1 MYVVKMLGGKHLQN
15 DVTQNLEKKNL
26 QKRKHMKARDS

>member
-15 DVTQNLEKKNL
+15 DVTQNLEKKKIFKKENT
-26 QKRKHMKARDS
+26 

>member
-15 DVTQNLEKKNL
+15 DVTQNLEKKKSSKKKTHES
-26 QKRKHMKARDS
+26 QG